1 MKQIVKNFNNLVKKT
16 IFKVQNKTNNKSRIS
31 TFNKYLITFIGLL
44 FLYIFYLLTPLLYD
58 KSWLQKNIEDKLLSE
73 FKIKLSTSADISYR
87 ILPSPHFLIKN
98 SKILL
103 KDTKSQKSIA
113 DVKTLKVFLS
123 QKNLFNKEKII
134 FKNLIIDNANF
145 SLLRDELKML
155 SDHNNSNSQ
164 FSNKKTKINNS
175 YIFFKDNLGEI
186 ITIIKIN
193 KAILFFD
200 DEKQLNS
207 FKLKGNV
214 FGVPFSFDLS
224 SKNDSVINKKMNLE
238 VKSLKLDIFNE
249 TIIENNNSNTGKNS
263 ISFLNSTIKTKYEV
277 KEKLITFISNNSKFN
292 SSKINYGG
300 ELSINPFDL
309 NLNIDLGNYKI
320 SQLFSLNS
328 ILQELVKSKLLF
340 NENLSLEVSIL
351 AKTNALDEVF
361 QKAKINLS
369 IINGIININNTRF
382 VNKDIGLLELS
393 NSNLFLKNDKL
404 ILNAD
409 FLINIKNIDGL
420 FSLLNTNKKSRKEIK
435 NIFFNLD
442 YDFLNNQFKFNNVKI
457 DNNKVDDKLLTIIND
472 FNDNNSNNLINSRR
486 LLNKL
491 FDVYEG

>member
-1 MKQIVKNFNNLVKKT
+1 MKQIVKNFNNLIKKT

-31 TFNKYLITFIGLL
+31 SFNKYLITFIGLL
-44 FLYIFYLLTPLLYD
+44 FLYIFYLLIPLLYD
-58 KSWLQKNIEDKLLSE
+58 KSWIQKNIESKLLTE
-73 FKIKLSTSADISYR
+73 FKIKVSTSADISYR
-87 ILPSPHFLIKN
+87 ILPAPHFLIKN

-113 DVKTLKVFLS
+113 DVKNLKVFLS

-145 SLLRDELKML
+145 SLLRDELKTL
-155 SDHNNSNSQ
+155 SDHNNSQ

-193 KAILFFD
+193 NAILFFD
-200 DEKQLNS
+200 DEKQLNL
-207 FKLKGNV
+207 FRLKGNV
-214 FGVPFSFDLS
+214 FGVPFSFDLKS
-224 SKNDSVINKKMNLE
+224 QNNSVINKKMNLE
-238 VKSLKLDIFNE
+238 VESLKLNIFN
-249 TIIENNNSNTGKNS
+249 ENNNSNTGKNI
-263 ISFLNSTIKTKYEV
+263 ISFLNSTIKTKYDV
-277 KEKLITFISNNSKFN
+277 KEKLITFISDNSKFN
-292 SSKINYGG
+292 NSKIDYGG

-340 NENLSLEVSIL
+340 NENLSLDVSIL
-351 AKTNALDEVF
+351 AKTNAREEVF

-382 VNKDIGLLELS
+382 INKDIGLLELR
-393 NSNLFLKNDKL
+393 NSNLFLENNKL
-404 ILNAD
+404 ILNTD
-409 FLINIKNIDGL
+409 ILIDIKNIDGL
-420 FSLLNTNKKSRKEIK
+420 FSFLNTNKKSRKEIK
-435 NIFFNLD
+435 NIFFNLN
-442 YDFLNNQFKFNNVKI
+442 YDFLNNQIKFNNIKI
-457 DNNKVDDKLLTIIND
+457 DNNKVGDKLLTIIDD
-472 FNDNNSNNLINSRR
+472 FNDNNSKNLINSRR

-491 FDVYEG
+491 FDIYEG